1 MQTARAMAP
10 RGWVGLVLL
19 SVLWGG
25 SFFFVGVAVREWP
38 PLSIVLTRVAVAAL
52 ALWAVVAALR
62 MPVRR
67 DGAAL
72 RAALGMSLLNNLFP
86 FGLIAW
92 AQGAGRRAQGAG
104 GLPSGVASILNA
116 TTPLWAVLVAHALGA
131 ERLTAPRV
139 AGATLGFAGV
149 AGMVGADVDAGV
161 AGRGLAAGA
170 VLLAALSYA
179 FAGVWGR
186 RFAALGVPPM
196 VAAAGQTTAS
206 SLLLLPLAAL
216 LEPWGALPAPSAE
229 VAVALAGLGLFST
242 AFAYLLCFRL
252 LASAGPVN
260 LLLAT
265 LLIPVS
271 AVLLGAAVLGEA
283 LAPRHALGMAAI
295 AGGLA
300 LIDGR
305 LPRRAALAVRSVAL
319 RRSGPP

>member
-10 RGWVGLVLL
+10 RDWTGLVAL

-38 PLSIVLTRVAVAAL
+38 PLSIVLARVAIAAL
-52 ALWAVVAALR
+52 ALWAAVAALR
-62 MPVRR
+62 LPVRR

-72 RAALGMSLLNNLFP
+72 WAALGMGLLNNLVP

-92 AQGAGRRAQGAG
+92 AQGAG

-131 ERLTAPRV
+131 DRLTAPRV

-149 AGMVGADVDAGV
+149 TTMVGADVGA
-161 AGRGLAAGA
+161 GLAGHGTATGA
-170 VLLAALSYA
+170 VLLATLSYA

-186 RFAALGVPPM
+186 RFAALGVPPL

-216 LEPWGALPAPSAE
+216 LEPPGTLPAPSAE
-229 VAVALAGLGLFST
+229 VAAALAGLGLLST
-242 AFAYLLCFRL
+242 ALAYLLYFRL

-260 LLLAT
+260 LLLVT

-271 AVLLGAAVLGEA
+271 AVLLGAAALGEA

-305 LPRRAALAVRSVAL
+305 LPRRAAIAVRAVAL
-319 RRSGPP
+319 RRSGSS

>member
-1 MQTARAMAP
+1 MQTPSPMAP
-10 RGWVGLVLL
+10 RDWAGLVAL

-38 PLSIVLTRVAVAAL
+38 PLSIVLVRVLVAAL

-62 MPVRR
+62 LPVRR

-72 RAALGMSLLNNLFP
+72 RAALGMGALNNLVP
-86 FGLIAW
+86 FGLIVW
-92 AQGAGRRAQGAG
+92 AQGG
-104 GLPSGVASILNA
+104 GLASGVASILNA
-116 TTPLWAVLVAHALGA
+116 TTPLWAVLVAHGLGA
-131 ERLTAPRV
+131 ERLTAARA
-139 AGATLGFAGV
+139 AGAALGFAGV
-149 AGMVGADVDAGV
+149 AAMIGVDIGAGL

-170 VLLAALSYA
+170 MLLATLSYA
-179 FAGVWGR
+179 FAGVFGR
-186 RFAALGVPPM
+186 RFAALGVPPL

-206 SLLLLPLAAL
+206 SLLLLPLVPL
-216 LEPWGALPAPSAE
+216 LEPLGALPAPSPAA
-229 VAVALAGLGLFST
+229 VAALAGLGLLST
-242 AFAYLLCFRL
+242 VFAYLLYFRL

-260 LLLAT
+260 LLLVT

-271 AVLLGAAVLGEA
+271 AVLLGAVALGEA

-305 LPRRAALAVRSVAL
+305 LPRRLSVPL
-319 RRSGPP
+319 RRGADP

>member
-1 MQTARAMAP
+1 MQTPSPMAP
-10 RGWVGLVLL
+10 RDWAGLVAL

-38 PLSIVLTRVAVAAL
+38 PLSIVLVRVLVAAL

-62 MPVRR
+62 LPVRR

-72 RAALGMSLLNNLFP
+72 RAALGMGALNNLVP
-86 FGLIAW
+86 FGLIVW
-92 AQGAGRRAQGAG
+92 AQGG
-104 GLPSGVASILNA
+104 GLASGVASILNA
-116 TTPLWAVLVAHALGA
+116 TTPLWAVLVAHGLGA
-131 ERLTAPRV
+131 ERLTAARA
-139 AGATLGFAGV
+139 AGAALGFAGV
-149 AGMVGADVDAGV
+149 AAMIGVDIGAGL

-170 VLLAALSYA
+170 MLLATLSYA
-179 FAGVWGR
+179 FAGVFGR
-186 RFAALGVPPM
+186 RFAALGVPPL

-206 SLLLLPLAAL
+206 SLLLLPLVPL
-216 LEPWGALPAPSAE
+216 LEPLGALPAPSPAA
-229 VAVALAGLGLFST
+229 VAALAGLGLLST
-242 AFAYLLCFRL
+242 VFAYLLYFRL

-260 LLLAT
+260 LLLVT

-271 AVLLGAAVLGEA
+271 AVLLGAVALGEA

-305 LPRRAALAVRSVAL
+305 LPRRPSAPL
-319 RRSGPP
+319 RRGVGP